1 MEHAALVSPLHL
13 IANAA
18 SGRGEGAQLADLA
31 RVRCEA
37 QGRSLK
43 VYSTNETHP
52 TLESVAQHALSHAR
66 RDGGVVAAAGG
77 DGTIR
82 TVAQVLAGT
91 GVSMAVIPIGTF
103 NFFARNFAIPE
114 QAESALEVALGAHER
129 AVSLGCINDE
139 IFLINASIGLYAK
152 AIQEREQRTSRFG
165 RRRIVVIASTLL
177 SILAGHRNLELR
189 LTHDEGS
196 EWVRTPTVFIG
207 NNALQLR
214 NLALDVAECAAQGQL
229 AVVMMRPVGTWGLLR
244 LALRGLMRA
253 LQQDEALQM
262 FCSESL
268 EIRRPRARSFTVA
281 LDGELLRLYS
291 PLKIAVLPAALRLRV
306 PAPSA
311 A

>member
-1 MEHAALVSPLHL
+1 VSAPPLHL
-13 IANAA
+13 IANEA
-18 SGRGEGAQLADLA
+18 SGRGEGAQLLALA
-31 RVRCEA
+31 RARCDA
-37 QGRSLK
+37 QGRALW
-43 VYSTNETHP
+43 VYSITDKCRTI
-52 TLESVAQHALSHAR
+52 ESVAQQALARAR

-82 TVAQVLAGT
+82 SVAQILAGT
-91 GVSMAVIPIGTF
+91 GVTMAVIPVGTF

-114 QAESALEVALGAHER
+114 NAEAALDVALGTHQR
-129 AVSLGCINDE
+129 TVSLGSINAE
-139 IFLINASIGLYAK
+139 VFLINASIGLYAK

-165 RRRIVVIASTLL
+165 RRRIVVILSTLM

-214 NLALDVAECAAQGQL
+214 NLALDVAECASRGQL
-229 AVVMMRPVGTWGLLR
+229 AVVTMRPVGTWGLLR

-253 LQQDEALQM
+253 LQRDEALQM

-268 EIRRPRARSFTVA
+268 EIRHPRARSFLVA
-281 LDGELLRLYS
+281 LDGELLRLHS
-291 PLKIAVLPAALRLRV
+291 PLKIAVLPGALQLRV
-306 PAPSA
+306 PEA
-311 A
+311 AAT